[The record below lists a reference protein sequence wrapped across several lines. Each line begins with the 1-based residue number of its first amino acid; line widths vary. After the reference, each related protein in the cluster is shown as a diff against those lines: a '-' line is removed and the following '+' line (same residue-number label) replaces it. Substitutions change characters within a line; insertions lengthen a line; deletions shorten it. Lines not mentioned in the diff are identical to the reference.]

1 MSRIAKLAL
10 IAIPALPALSAANA
24 HDFFLLPDVLKVGS
38 GPVVI
43 SATVGSAF
51 PTPENVVTEDRI
63 ATATAKA
70 SAGTRRIAVV
80 GPKDKALELSLDPA
94 AGPTIVGVA
103 LKARDVDYGEDR
115 IDLILGEY
123 QVSAAAKA
131 KVAALPRPRTLKV
144 DSRRFAKTIVCRATC
159 EGVVSIPAHDFELE
173 FVPVKSNRFR
183 LMQTGLPLADYPVT
197 IAGSDG
203 KRHEHRTNAAGDV
216 EVGSDIGAPI
226 MLFASTLAL
235 PAAPGERFI
244 LRLTSLTAER

>member
-1 MSRIAKLAL
+1 MSRIARLTL
-10 IAIPALPALSAANA
+10 IAISALPALSAANA

-103 LKARDVDYGEDR
+103 LMARDVDYGEDR

-144 DSRRFAKTIVCRATC
+144 DSRRFAKTIVC
-159 EGVVSIPAHDFELE
+159 GVSCDGVTSIPSHGYELE
-173 FVPVKSNRFR
+173 FVPVGPGRFR
-183 LMQTGLPLADYPVT
+183 LVQNGAPLSAYPIT
-197 IAGSDG
+197 IAGFDG
-203 KRHEHRTNAAGDV
+203 KRHEHRTNAKG
-216 EVGSDIGAPI
+216 EVTARADPQGPT
-226 MLFASTLAL
+226 MLFASTMSP
-235 PAAPGERFI
+235 PAAPGDRFI
-244 LRLTSLTAER
+244 LRLTSLTTGR